1 MVFVKDIDIKNYRG
15 INNLSIKGFS
25 DINVITGDNN
35 CGKTSLLEVL
45 EEVSEPLQIINW
57 TSSCRRREGFIS
69 SLTDYD
75 AIDKLFNVNNF
86 ERKIE
91 VILTDNKDIQYNV
104 TVKGDEQEEYFSQM
118 ELEKLRF
125 GKRISFKEG
134 LDDEELMRTRLLKT
148 LNLEMQVCVDGLRKQ
163 SKKAKIFDYPIRT
176 RRIDKESMQL
186 YKSIYISPFQH
197 TFNSVYL
204 KEVLEDHDL
213 YIEMLE
219 ILKEFD
225 ADIININ
232 SYVDEYRGSVTY
244 TLTSKDKN
252 KALPLNVY
260 GDGMKKVL
268 LLMSAIAK
276 AKDGVLLIDEFETAI
291 HTSALEHVFEWVIKT
306 CRKLN
311 VQLFI
316 TTHSDEAIGKF
327 LYCANNDIDNVRV
340 VTLYKK
346 EEKTIA
352 RVLNGKQALD
362 AKNQFGL
369 ELRG

>member
-25 DINVITGDNN
+25 DINVIVGDNN

-45 EEVSEPLQIINW
+45 EEVSEPLKIINW
-57 TSSCRRREGFIS
+57 TSSWRRREGFIN
-69 SLTDYD
+69 SLTDYE
-75 AIDKLFNVNNF
+75 AIDKLFNINNF

-91 VILTDNKDIQYNV
+91 VSLTDNKNVQYNV
-104 TVKGDEQEEYFSQM
+104 IVKGDEQEEYFSEI

-125 GKRISFKEG
+125 GKRMFSKED

-148 LNLEMQVCVDGLRKQ
+148 LNLEMQVWGEGLKKQ
-163 SKKAKIFDYPIRT
+163 LKKAKIFDYPVKT
-176 RRIDKESMQL
+176 RRVDRESIQL
-186 YKSIYISPFQH
+186 YKSIYIAPFQH
-197 TFNSVYL
+197 TFNSIYL

-213 YIEMLE
+213 YMEMLE

-232 SYVDEYRGSVTY
+232 SYVDEYRKSVTY

-291 HTSALEHVFEWVIKT
+291 HTSALEHVFKWVIKT
-306 CRKLN
+306 CTKLN

-316 TTHSDEAIGKF
+316 TTHSDEAIEKF
-327 LYCANNDIDNVRV
+327 LYCANNNTDNVRV

-346 EEKTIA
+346 EEKTVA

-362 AKNQFGL
+362 AKSHFGL